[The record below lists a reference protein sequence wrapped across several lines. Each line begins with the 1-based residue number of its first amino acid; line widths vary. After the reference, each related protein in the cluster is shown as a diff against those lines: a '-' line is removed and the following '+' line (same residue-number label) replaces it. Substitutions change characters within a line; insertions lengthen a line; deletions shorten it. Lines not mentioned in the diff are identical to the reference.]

1 MKFERERERE
11 SFFSKTNCFI
21 INFMDF
27 LNVRI
32 KIKNKTT
39 SFWTLNV
46 CHLTGIKKTSKLNK
60 TKS

>member
-1 MKFERERERE
+1 
-11 SFFSKTNCFI
+11 
-21 INFMDF
+21 MDF
-27 LNVRI
+27 LNVRIKIKKI

-60 TKS
+60 TKSQQTELNKIEVTTLN